1 MGLKKGMKQFH
12 AIFALAVGL
21 SCMGFAQVSEPS
33 SARRITGRVVDA
45 LKQPLKGTTVTAADV
60 ASKKPTVAVRTDDD
74 GAFVISLAYAA
85 TYELRFETSG
95 FRRHVQTVVV
105 PKNANVDVGSIVMEV
120 APIEEPINIPT
131 VASEL
136 PTSLTIAGRSDVP
149 ADSAST
155 DKERSLA
162 AVSRSEVIGVC
173 ESLRRLRTL
182 NGQMVLLRG
191 EFHFTPRHGGWLL
204 DEQAKGRPCDHMPKE
219 SRIWWS
225 AIWLGSANDP
235 NPEDGP
241 VSFREESPTFDD
253 LIRRQQNVKGSDDGQ
268 IFVVTIIGQIR
279 TKKDLK
285 IVRAPY
291 GRGDTMGNGYGV
303 GGAYPALLIVKT
315 VRDVQFH

>member
-1 MGLKKGMKQFH
+1 MGLKRGMKGFH
-12 AIFALAVGL
+12 ASLALAVGF

-45 LKQPLKGTTVTAADV
+45 LKQPLKGATVTAADV
-60 ASKKPTVAVRTDDD
+60 ASQKPTMAVRTDDD

-85 TYELRFETSG
+85 TYVLRFETPG
-95 FRRHVQTVVV
+95 FRRHVKTVAVA
-105 PKNANVDVGSIVMEV
+105 KNTDVDVGSIVMEV
-120 APIEEPINIPT
+120 APIEEPIDIPT

-136 PTSLTIAGRSDVP
+136 PTSLNIAGRSDVP
-149 ADSAST
+149 EHSAST
-155 DKERSLA
+155 DKERNL

-173 ESLRRLRTL
+173 ESLRRLKAL
-182 NGQMVLLRG
+182 NGQMVSLRG
-191 EFHFTPRHGGWLL
+191 EFHFTRRHGGWLL

-219 SRIWWS
+219 GRIWWS
-225 AIWLGSANDP
+225 AIWLGSAKDP

-253 LIRRQQNVKGSDDGQ
+253 LIRRQENMKGSDGGQ
-268 IFVVTIIGQIR
+268 IFVATIIGEIR

-285 IVRAPY
+285 IVRTPY
-291 GRGDTMGNGYGV
+291 GRGDTMGNGYGI

-315 VRDVQFH
+315 VRDVQVH